1 MERLKEMSGG
11 GGRRR
16 GSRRRKKRKGI
27 LEELLSKAIHAD
39 DINAYTIVYRDK
51 DMLKEVSL
59 EEFLRLSENFQSIPA
74 SRIVYV
80 KRYGNEVYSSSKARV
95 EQEE

>member
-1 MERLKEMSGG
+1 MNIKIK
-11 GGRRR
+11 GRRR
-16 GSRRRKKRKGI
+16 KMRRRRRKGM

-39 DINAYTIVYRDK
+39 DINAYTVVYRDK
-51 DMLKEVSL
+51 DMLKELSL

-80 KRYGNEVYSSSKARV
+80 KKYGNEVYSSSRAR
-95 EQEE
+95 